1 MLESFPKTPISPF
14 HRAMGIFAGRHI
26 QNGEVKIEKYT
37 KKSSNLMIKMLFFV
51 RKTEK
56 EINTSDVLTEKN
68 GKYIIKS
75 QRHMTSYV
83 LFSFIER

>member
-1 MLESFPKTPISPF
+1 MSDT
-14 HRAMGIFAGRHI
+14 
-26 QNGEVKIEKYT
+26 EKYT

-56 EINTSDVLTEKN
+56 EINTSDVLTEKR
-68 GKYIIKS
+68 GEYIIKP

-83 LFSFIER
+83 